1 MGKESAGFRI
11 KPLVISAIACIFTIG
26 FAIVFE
32 SPLEL
37 ATAVSVYMLLVLAV
51 AWRAGFRSAVVLS
64 VCATLCLDFFFT
76 EPLHTL
82 RVISVHD
89 VIALVSFALVSL
101 LVSHLSDQA
110 HSRELQIQIQRDQQ
124 QALREL
130 SERMLLLD
138 WKQDVGPQ
146 ICDDARKSCGLTSVS
161 LWDHIEDS
169 HASSGE
175 TAVASETLP
184 ASSMAGLNHDAASG
198 QESVRLLHSGVRPI
212 GCIQFCGENLDPLFM
227 SSVAVLVAT
236 TLGRVHALNAE
247 VVAQSEKMSER
258 LRASVLDGLA
268 HTIKTPL
275 TTISIS
281 SAGLM
286 QSSLLSARQRE
297 LVGLIEGQT
306 NELVNITDTLLRTA
320 KLDPAHVLSQKPMLL
335 NDLVHSSLRQMDV
348 QEDSDRIHAV
358 LPEEKTFI
366 DADPEVLRLAFVQVL
381 ENALKYSTPKSE
393 IVLEACIGQSSAVIT
408 IHNHGSFIA
417 PHERQLIFRRFYRSP
432 SVEHAAPGTGLGLA
446 VARSAIEAHGGRIWV
461 ESQRHTGTTFGI
473 ELPVK
478 GGKRGN
484 GVHTDR

>member
-1 MGKESAGFRI
+1 MGKESADFRI
-11 KPLVISAIACIFTIG
+11 GPSVISAVACVFTLA
-26 FAIVFE
+26 FALVFQ

-51 AWRAGFRSAVVLS
+51 AWRAGFRSAVLLS
-64 VCATLCLDFFFT
+64 VCATLSLDFFFT

-89 VIALVSFALVSL
+89 VVALASFALVSL

-110 HSRELQIQIQRDQQ
+110 HSRELQIKMQRDQQ
-124 QALREL
+124 QALHEL

-138 WKQDVGPQ
+138 WKQETGHQ
-146 ICDDARKSCGLTSVS
+146 ICDDVRELCGFTAVS
-161 LWDHIEDS
+161 LWDQVED
-169 HASSGE
+169 HYASSGN
-175 TAVASETLP
+175 TTGPSETLR
-184 ASSMAGLNHDAASG
+184 ASLLAGRDCDAASG
-198 QESVRLLHSGVRPI
+198 QEAVRLLHSGVRPI
-212 GCIQFCGENLDPLFM
+212 GCIEFCGEKLDPLFV

-236 TLGRVHALNAE
+236 TLGRLHALNAE
-247 VVAQSEKMSER
+247 VVAQSEKISER

-268 HTIKTPL
+268 HAIKTPL

-286 QSSLLSARQRE
+286 QSPLLSAQQRE
-297 LVGLIEGQT
+297 LVDLIEGQT
-306 NELVNITDTLLRTA
+306 TKLVNITDTLLRTA
-320 KLDPAHVLSQKPMLL
+320 NLDPAHVLSQKPTLL
-335 NDLVHSSLRQMDV
+335 NDLLNWSLQQVDAL
-348 QEDSDRIHAV
+348 EDSDRIHAV
-358 LPEEKTFI
+358 LADDKALIE
-366 DADPEVLRLAFVQVL
+366 ADPELLTLAFVQLL
-381 ENALKYSTPKSE
+381 ENALKYSTPRSE
-393 IVLEACIGQSSAVIT
+393 VVLKASSGQGSAVIT

-461 ESQRHTGTTFGI
+461 ESQQQTGTTFGI

-478 GGKRGN
+478 GEKRGN
-484 GVHTDR
+484 GIDTDR